1 MVNNTYKFGH
11 RIEKENEQDFG
22 WENVEVQD
30 IPLTK
35 PIILCFGGNAVIS
48 DKFANGMAKTTEQ
61 FLGVSTK
68 SKFVDIY
75 SLRYAYENI
84 ELVDNNGNKV
94 KEKIGVVS
102 NEEIEEIAE
111 QLFLS
116 RVVNKNDKKLSVEQ
130 ASKNMRNV
138 NILSHSFGEDVV
150 KRIIEHTAT
159 QMQEKYGYTMED
171 TKDILG
177 QVLHISY
184 GPKKNENNYTTNF
197 EFKSFS
203 DEEFGK
209 AYKAE
214 YIKDIN
220 AQIPYLGC
228 GELSL
233 KNNTLTLYAE
243 SFVGKKE
250 DYTDHLIQ
258 TVRRDDNWTVENHR
272 ADTISKCLALTLA
285 MGVLNSKENKKRK
298 QFVPL
303 PNAEDIKD
311 LIQPVLDR
319 ENKSFFELKQRE
331 IWQQKMEERL
341 KNQIDFNELLEL
353 NNITEKQLVNGKV
366 KINDIIKNASS
377 IKYPNN
383 FIQDVFDKQ
392 ILIDNNLSGKVL
404 SLDEMKSKNLKYS
417 VKGMILKN
425 GICALGG
432 EDENDAINL
441 KCNQQNLDNSI
452 RYSLKRFKDSYK
464 NKLIIKK
471 GFDFENKEYSTINEL
486 KDSVV
491 SNVENMQLT
500 AQQTR
505 VICNLLSASKT
516 PFTGLE
522 LEEGLELNESV
533 INNEISINEYEQVN
547 SVSTKKN
554 ESQMNK

>member
-11 RIEKENEQDFG
+11 RLEKENEQGFCWD
-22 WENVEVQD
+22 NVEVQD

-35 PIILCFGGNAVIS
+35 PIILCFGGNTVVS
-48 DKFANGMAKTTEQ
+48 DKFANGMAKIAEQ

-84 ELVDNNGNKV
+84 ELIDNNGNKV

-102 NEEIEEIAE
+102 NKEVEELSEE
-111 QLFLS
+111 LFLK
-116 RVVNKNDKKLSVEQ
+116 RVVNKNNKKLSLER
-130 ASKNMRNV
+130 ASKNMRNI
-138 NILSHSFGEDVV
+138 NILSHSFGEEVV

-171 TKDILG
+171 TKNILG

-184 GPKKNENNYTTNF
+184 GPKKNQNRYSTNF

-214 YIKDIN
+214 YIKDVN

-243 SFVGKKE
+243 SFEAKQEESTEHV
-250 DYTDHLIQ
+250 LQ
-258 TVRRDDNWTVENHR
+258 TIRRADNWFVKNHR
-272 ADTISKCLALTLA
+272 ADTISKCLSLTLA
-285 MGVLNSKENKKRK
+285 MGVLNSKENKKHK

-303 PNAEDIKD
+303 PNVEDIKD
-311 LIQPVLDR
+311 LIQPVLER

-341 KNQIDFNELLEL
+341 KNQIDFNKLLEL

-366 KINDIIKNASS
+366 KINNILKKASS

-383 FIQDVFDKQ
+383 FIKDIFDKQ
-392 ILIDNNLSGKVL
+392 ILIDDNLSDKIL
-404 SLDEMKSKNLKYS
+404 SLDEMQSKNLKYS
-417 VKGMILKN
+417 IKGMVLKN

-432 EDENDAINL
+432 ENENDAINL
-441 KCNQQNLDNSI
+441 KCNQQKLDNSI
-452 RYSLKRFKDSYK
+452 RYFLKRYKDSYK

-486 KDSVV
+486 KDSIVN
-491 SNVENMQLT
+491 NVENIQLT

-505 VICNLLSASKT
+505 VVCNLLFASKT

-522 LEEGLELNESV
+522 LEEGLKLNESV
-533 INNEISINEYEQVN
+533 INNEISIDEYELVN
-547 SVSTKKN
+547 SVNTKKN